1 MHFDWLKEMD
11 IRHLK
16 GDMRQVAE
24 ITGMEKFILLF
35 NAFNKTELYFSE
47 NQLEE
52 AVAEYLR
59 RHPEKDHKQLARKLG
74 ISVRKVKKLIS
85 CQE

>member
-1 MHFDWLKEMD
+1 MHLDWLKEMD
-11 IRHLK
+11 IRHLN

-47 NQLEE
+47 NQLESA
-52 AVAEYLR
+52 AVEYLR
-59 RHPEKDHKQLARKLG
+59 RHPELDHKLLARKLG
-74 ISVRKVKKLIS
+74 ISVRKVKKLINS
-85 CQE
+85 E

>member
-11 IRHLK
+11 ICHLK
-16 GDMRQVAE
+16 GDMKQVAE

-47 NQLEE
+47 NQLDN
-52 AVAEYLR
+52 AVAAYLK
-59 RHPEKDHKQLARKLG
+59 RHPEKDHKILARKLG

-85 CQE
+85 S

>member
-1 MHFDWLKEMD
+1 MHFEWLKEMD

-16 GDMRQVAE
+16 GDMRQLAE

-47 NQLEE
+47 SQLEG
-52 AVAEYLR
+52 AVAEYLKL
-59 RHPEKDHKQLARKLG
+59 HQEKDPKLLARKLG
-74 ISVRKVKKLIS
+74 ISVRKVKKLLNI
-85 CQE
+85 